1 MARFTK
7 EDWLDLGAR
16 LLADEGPAALTL
28 ERLTAA
34 AQRTRGSFYHHFT
47 DREDFVLAMIAR
59 WRKRVIDGEAARY
72 LADPRPEAWRKL
84 MREAP
89 DVVDYR
95 FERELRRLA
104 AAEPPARAAL
114 EDVDRM
120 RIEGATHVLDAIH
133 PGRAD
138 NEARA
143 AILYAAL
150 VGAQWL
156 FDADDPRAPEFRAA
170 TYKLFGLDDPEP
182 AKASTCEP
190 RTGPES

>member
-1 MARFTK
+1 MARFSK

-16 LLADEGPAALTL
+16 LLAEEGPPALTL

-34 AQRTRGSFYHHFT
+34 ARRTRGSFYHHFE
-47 DREDFVLAMIAR
+47 DREDFVLAMVER

-72 LADPRPEAWRKL
+72 LADPRPEAWRQL

-89 DVVDYR
+89 EVLDYR

-104 AAEPPARAAL
+104 AAEPPVRAAL
-114 EDVDRM
+114 KEVDRT
-120 RIEGATHVLDAIH
+120 RIEGATRVFEMLQS
-133 PGRAD
+133 GRSD

-143 AILYAAL
+143 FILYAAL

-156 FDADDPRAPEFRAA
+156 MDESDPRVEAIRD
-170 TYKLFGLDDPEP
+170 TTHRLFELDEP
-182 AKASTCEP
+182 AQPKPATKK
-190 RTGPES
+190 RRGA

>member
-1 MARFTK
+1 MARFRK

-16 LLADEGPAALTL
+16 LLAEEGPQALTL

-34 AQRTRGSFYHHFT
+34 AERTRGSFYHHFR

-59 WRKRVIDGEAARY
+59 WRKRVIDGEMARH

-84 MREAP
+84 MRESP
-89 DVVDYR
+89 EIMDYR

-104 AAEPPARAAL
+104 AAEPAVRAAL
-114 EDVDRM
+114 KEADAAR
-120 RIEGATHVLDAIH
+120 GAGAATVLEKLH

-143 AILYAAL
+143 FLLYAAL

-156 FDADDPRAPEFRAA
+156 LDEDDPRIPAIRD
-170 TYKLFGLDDPEP
+170 TTHRLFGMDD
-182 AKASTCEP
+182 
-190 RTGPES
+190 RD